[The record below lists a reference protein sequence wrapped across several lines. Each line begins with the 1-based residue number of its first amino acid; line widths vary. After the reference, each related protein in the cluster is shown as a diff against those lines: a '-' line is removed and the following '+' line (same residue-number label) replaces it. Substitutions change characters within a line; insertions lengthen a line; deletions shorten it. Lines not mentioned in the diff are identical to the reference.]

1 MKKKSNNQKDNSKN
15 KIKTN
20 KIENEK
26 ELANEK
32 EYLIG
37 IEHKN
42 PKDVNQNNKNT
53 EKPADV
59 GQSPEENN
67 NENAK
72 EEEKKKMIEI
82 KPRETYLKDK
92 IGKMQFNNNVLS
104 GINKGIGE
112 KLSSVKKDI
121 ISKKVVLSKDAPKD
135 LEKYINKSFEASS
148 NNNKDEIFNLK
159 NKYKTIKELQKDKD
173 ILSRKLMQIVENENL
188 LENKNDEEHV
198 VEQNVKEKIKK
209 DLLIKKNKIIKKL
222 ENVNEKIKNILIDTE
237 DSSSK
242 KQDKI
247 KNFMDNFERD
257 KEIIETRAKK
267 YLMEKKERNKRIAN
281 NLNQLAEKRK
291 KEIEDLD
298 KKEKEKQEKMVT
310 QLKRQAKQIEN
321 KLSKEVGEKS
331 LLYKPYMNAKIEG
344 TANNYLFMQ
353 KYKNFLKNEQNKI
366 DKENMSRKIKMK
378 QITTEELEEFN
389 NKMDIIREEKQL
401 IQDKIREEKQL
412 IQDKKTEKLYEDWNK
427 RKNTIPSY
435 VSPFSEKAYEKITNP
450 AEKEKEDKKIKE
462 ELIKKK
468 LDWSKQIGVPRI
480 NKDLEQKRLESISN
494 LDPKRFLLEKE
505 TLQHTKRKGR
515 VILKKPDPQKP
526 SKFSWKLKILN
537 TSENELS
544 IERTLVRKPR
554 QYKNTLSVD
563 STKLPSIKKDYLQ
576 EIIKEKEN
584 QENIKKVNSSKIL
597 INEQN
602 YVKSSEKKWK
612 KMITKD
618 GNGALVD
625 NINNAKNKINLLEL
639 KAMQT
644 EQLMKVQEPTSNDV
658 ELNKKVSNLLID
670 SIEGKLFLLN
680 QMK

>member
-20 KIENEK
+20 IIENEK

-53 EKPADV
+53 EKPANV
-59 GQSPEENN
+59 GQIPEENN
-67 NENAK
+67 DENAK

-112 KLSSVKKDI
+112 KLTSVKKDI

-135 LEKYINKSFEASS
+135 LEKYINKSFDASS

-353 KYKNFLKNEQNKI
+353 KYKNFKKNEQNII

-378 QITTEELEEFN
+378 QITAEELEEFN
-389 NKMDIIREEKQL
+389 NKI
-401 IQDKIREEKQL
+401 DKIREEKQL

-618 GNGALVD
+618 GNGGLVD

>member
-1 MKKKSNNQKDNSKN
+1 MKNKANNQKDNSKN

-20 KIENEK
+20 IIENEK

-42 PKDVNQNNKNT
+42 PKDISQNNKNM
-53 EKPADV
+53 EKPPNV
-59 GQSPEENN
+59 GQTPKENN
-67 NENAK
+67 DENAK

-104 GINKGIGE
+104 GINKGIGQQ
-112 KLSSVKKDI
+112 LSSVKKDI
-121 ISKKVVLSKDAPKD
+121 ISTKVVLSKDAPKD

-148 NNNKDEIFNLK
+148 NKNKDEIFNLK
-159 NKYKTIKELQKDKD
+159 NKYKSIKELKKDKD
-173 ILSRKLMQIVENENL
+173 ILSRKLIQIVENENL
-188 LENKNDEEHV
+188 LENKNDAEHV

-209 DLLIKKNKIIKKL
+209 EMLIKKNKIIRKL
-222 ENVNEKIKNILIDTE
+222 ENVNEKIKNILIDVE
-237 DSSSK
+237 DSGSK

-257 KEIIETRAKK
+257 KEIIEIRAKK
-267 YLMEKKERNKRIAN
+267 YLMETKERNKRIAN
-281 NLNQLAEKRK
+281 DLNQLAEKRK

-298 KKEKEKQEKMVT
+298 KKEKEKQEKMAT
-310 QLKRQAKQIEN
+310 KLKRQAKQIEN
-321 KLSKEVGEKS
+321 KRSKEVGEKS
-331 LLYKPYMNAKIEG
+331 LLYKPYMNEKIEG

-353 KYKNFLKNEQNKI
+353 KYKNFIKNEQNLI

-389 NKMDIIREEKQL
+389 NKM
-401 IQDKIREEKQL
+401 DKIREEKQL

-468 LDWSKQIGVPRI
+468 LDWSKQIGVPKI

-494 LDPKRFLLEKE
+494 LDPKRFLIEKE

-537 TSENELS
+537 NSENELS
-544 IERTLVRKPR
+544 IERTLVRKPK
-554 QYKNTLSVD
+554 QYKNTISVD
-563 STKLPSIKKDYLQ
+563 RSSTKLPSIKKDYLQ

-597 INEQN
+597 TNEQN

-612 KMITKD
+612 KIITKD
-618 GNGALVD
+618 GNGSLVD

-644 EQLMKVQEPTSNDV
+644 EQLMKVREPMSNDV

-670 SIEGKLFLLN
+670 SIEGKLSLLN

>member
-1 MKKKSNNQKDNSKN
+1 MKNKANNQKDNSKN

-20 KIENEK
+20 IIENEK

-42 PKDVNQNNKNT
+42 PKDISQNNKNM
-53 EKPADV
+53 EKPANA
-59 GQSPEENN
+59 GQTPEENN
-67 NENAK
+67 DENAK

-104 GINKGIGE
+104 GINKGIGQQ
-112 KLSSVKKDI
+112 LSSVKKDI
-121 ISKKVVLSKDAPKD
+121 ISTKVVLSKDAPKD

-148 NNNKDEIFNLK
+148 NKNKDEIFNLK
-159 NKYKTIKELQKDKD
+159 NKYKSIKELKKDKD
-173 ILSRKLMQIVENENL
+173 ILSRKLIQIVENENL
-188 LENKNDEEHV
+188 LENKNDAEHV

-209 DLLIKKNKIIKKL
+209 EMLIKKNKIIKKL
-222 ENVNEKIKNILIDTE
+222 ENVNEKIKNILIDVE
-237 DSSSK
+237 DSGSK

-257 KEIIETRAKK
+257 KEIIEIRAKK
-267 YLMEKKERNKRIAN
+267 YLMETKERNKRIAN
-281 NLNQLAEKRK
+281 DLNQLAEKRK

-298 KKEKEKQEKMVT
+298 KKEKEKQEKMAT
-310 QLKRQAKQIEN
+310 KLKRQAKQIEN
-321 KLSKEVGEKS
+321 KRSKEVGEKS
-331 LLYKPYMNAKIEG
+331 LLYKPYMNEKIEG

-353 KYKNFLKNEQNKI
+353 KYKNFIKNEQNLI

-389 NKMDIIREEKQL
+389 NKM
-401 IQDKIREEKQL
+401 DKIREEKQL

-468 LDWSKQIGVPRI
+468 LDWSKQIGVPKI

-494 LDPKRFLLEKE
+494 LDPKRFLIEKE

-537 TSENELS
+537 NSENELS
-544 IERTLVRKPR
+544 IERTLVRKPK
-554 QYKNTLSVD
+554 QFKNTISVD
-563 STKLPSIKKDYLQ
+563 RSSTKLPSIKKDYLQ

-597 INEQN
+597 TNEQN

-612 KMITKD
+612 KIITKD
-618 GNGALVD
+618 GNGSLVD

-644 EQLMKVQEPTSNDV
+644 EQLMKVREPMSNDV

-670 SIEGKLFLLN
+670 SIEGKLSLLN

>member
-1 MKKKSNNQKDNSKN
+1 MKNKANNQKDNSKN

-20 KIENEK
+20 IIENEK

-42 PKDVNQNNKNT
+42 PKDISQNNKNM
-53 EKPADV
+53 EKPPNV
-59 GQSPEENN
+59 GQTPKENN
-67 NENAK
+67 DENAK

-104 GINKGIGE
+104 GINKGIGQQ
-112 KLSSVKKDI
+112 LSSVKKDI
-121 ISKKVVLSKDAPKD
+121 ISTKVVLSKDAPKD

-148 NNNKDEIFNLK
+148 NKNKDEIFNLK
-159 NKYKTIKELQKDKD
+159 NKYKSIKELKKDKD
-173 ILSRKLMQIVENENL
+173 ILSRKLIQIVENENL
-188 LENKNDEEHV
+188 LENKNDAEHV

-209 DLLIKKNKIIKKL
+209 EMLIKKNKIIRKL
-222 ENVNEKIKNILIDTE
+222 ENVNEKIKNILIDVE
-237 DSSSK
+237 DSGSK

-257 KEIIETRAKK
+257 KEIIEIRAKK
-267 YLMEKKERNKRIAN
+267 YLMETKERNKRIAN
-281 NLNQLAEKRK
+281 DLNQLAEKRK

-298 KKEKEKQEKMVT
+298 KKEKEKQEKMAT
-310 QLKRQAKQIEN
+310 KLKRQAKQIEN
-321 KLSKEVGEKS
+321 KRSKEVGEKS
-331 LLYKPYMNAKIEG
+331 LLYKPYMNEKIEG

-353 KYKNFLKNEQNKI
+353 KYKNFIKNEQNLI

-389 NKMDIIREEKQL
+389 NKM
-401 IQDKIREEKQL
+401 DKIREEKQL

-468 LDWSKQIGVPRI
+468 LDWSKQIGVPKI

-494 LDPKRFLLEKE
+494 LDPKRFLIEKE

-537 TSENELS
+537 NSENELS
-544 IERTLVRKPR
+544 IERTLVRKPK
-554 QYKNTLSVD
+554 QFKNTISVD
-563 STKLPSIKKDYLQ
+563 RSSTKLPSIKKDYLQ

-597 INEQN
+597 TNEQN

-618 GNGALVD
+618 GNGSLVD

-644 EQLMKVQEPTSNDV
+644 EQLMKVREPMSNDV

-670 SIEGKLFLLN
+670 SIEGKLSLLN

>member
-1 MKKKSNNQKDNSKN
+1 
-15 KIKTN
+15 
-20 KIENEK
+20 
-26 ELANEK
+26 
-32 EYLIG
+32 
-37 IEHKN
+37 
-42 PKDVNQNNKNT
+42 
-53 EKPADV
+53 
-59 GQSPEENN
+59 
-67 NENAK
+67 
-72 EEEKKKMIEI
+72 
-82 KPRETYLKDK
+82 
-92 IGKMQFNNNVLS
+92 
-104 GINKGIGE
+104 
-112 KLSSVKKDI
+112 
-121 ISKKVVLSKDAPKD
+121 
-135 LEKYINKSFEASS
+135 
-148 NNNKDEIFNLK
+148 
-159 NKYKTIKELQKDKD
+159 
-173 ILSRKLMQIVENENL
+173 
-188 LENKNDEEHV
+188 
-198 VEQNVKEKIKK
+198 
-209 DLLIKKNKIIKKL
+209 
-222 ENVNEKIKNILIDTE
+222 
-237 DSSSK
+237 
-242 KQDKI
+242 
-247 KNFMDNFERD
+247 
-257 KEIIETRAKK
+257 
-267 YLMEKKERNKRIAN
+267 MEKKERNKRIAN

-353 KYKNFLKNEQNKI
+353 KYKNFKKNEQNII

-378 QITTEELEEFN
+378 QITAEELEEFN
-389 NKMDIIREEKQL
+389 NKI
-401 IQDKIREEKQL
+401 DKIREEKQL

-584 QENIKKVNSSKIL
+584 QENIKRVNSSKIL

>member
-1 MKKKSNNQKDNSKN
+1 MKNKANNQKDNSKN

-20 KIENEK
+20 IIENEK

-42 PKDVNQNNKNT
+42 PKDINQNIKNM
-53 EKPADV
+53 EKPANV
-59 GQSPEENN
+59 GQTPEENN
-67 NENAK
+67 DENAK

-112 KLSSVKKDI
+112 QLSSVKRDI
-121 ISKKVVLSKDAPKD
+121 ISTKVVLSKDAPKD

-148 NNNKDEIFNLK
+148 NKNKDEIFNLK
-159 NKYKTIKELQKDKD
+159 NKYKSIKELKKDKD
-173 ILSRKLMQIVENENL
+173 ILSRKLIQIVENENL
-188 LENKNDEEHV
+188 LENKNDAEHV

-209 DLLIKKNKIIKKL
+209 EMLIKKNKIIRKL
-222 ENVNEKIKNILIDTE
+222 ENVNEKIKNILIDVE
-237 DSSSK
+237 DSGSK

-257 KEIIETRAKK
+257 KEIIEIRAKK
-267 YLMEKKERNKRIAN
+267 YLMETKERNKRIAN
-281 NLNQLAEKRK
+281 DLNQLAEKRK

-298 KKEKEKQEKMVT
+298 KKEKEKQEKMAT
-310 QLKRQAKQIEN
+310 KLKRQAKQIEN
-321 KLSKEVGEKS
+321 KRSKEVGEKS
-331 LLYKPYMNAKIEG
+331 LLYKPYMNEKIEG

-353 KYKNFLKNEQNKI
+353 KYKNFIKNEQNLI

-389 NKMDIIREEKQL
+389 NKM
-401 IQDKIREEKQL
+401 DKIREEKQL

-468 LDWSKQIGVPRI
+468 LDWSKQIGVPKI

-494 LDPKRFLLEKE
+494 LDPKRFLIEKE

-537 TSENELS
+537 NSENELS
-544 IERTLVRKPR
+544 IERTLVRKPK
-554 QYKNTLSVD
+554 QFKNTISVD
-563 STKLPSIKKDYLQ
+563 RSSTKLPSIKKDYLQ

-597 INEQN
+597 ANEQN

-612 KMITKD
+612 KIITKD
-618 GNGALVD
+618 GNGSLVD

-644 EQLMKVQEPTSNDV
+644 EQLMKVREPMSNDV

-670 SIEGKLFLLN
+670 SIEGKLSLLN

>member
-353 KYKNFLKNEQNKI
+353 KYKNFVKNEQNII

-378 QITTEELEEFN
+378 QITAEELEEFN
-389 NKMDIIREEKQL
+389 NKI
-401 IQDKIREEKQL
+401 DKIREEKQL

>member
-1 MKKKSNNQKDNSKN
+1 MKNKANNQKDNSKN

-20 KIENEK
+20 IIENEK

-42 PKDVNQNNKNT
+42 PKDINQNNKNM
-53 EKPADV
+53 EKPPNV
-59 GQSPEENN
+59 GQTPEENN
-67 NENAK
+67 DENAK

-112 KLSSVKKDI
+112 QLSSVKRDI
-121 ISKKVVLSKDAPKD
+121 ISTKVVLSKDAPKD

-148 NNNKDEIFNLK
+148 NKNKDEIFNLK
-159 NKYKTIKELQKDKD
+159 NKYKSIKELKKDKD
-173 ILSRKLMQIVENENL
+173 ILSRKLIQIVENENL
-188 LENKNDEEHV
+188 LENKNDAEHV

-209 DLLIKKNKIIKKL
+209 EMLIKKNKIIRKL
-222 ENVNEKIKNILIDTE
+222 ENVNEKIKNILIDVE
-237 DSSSK
+237 DSGSK

-257 KEIIETRAKK
+257 KEIIEIRAKK
-267 YLMEKKERNKRIAN
+267 YLMETKERNKRIAN
-281 NLNQLAEKRK
+281 DLNQLAEKRK

-298 KKEKEKQEKMVT
+298 KKEKEKQEKMAT
-310 QLKRQAKQIEN
+310 KLKRQAKQIEN
-321 KLSKEVGEKS
+321 KRSKEVGEKS
-331 LLYKPYMNAKIEG
+331 LLYKPYMNEKIEG

-353 KYKNFLKNEQNKI
+353 KYKNFIKNEQNLI

-389 NKMDIIREEKQL
+389 NKM
-401 IQDKIREEKQL
+401 DKIREEKQL

-468 LDWSKQIGVPRI
+468 LDWSKQIGVPKI

-494 LDPKRFLLEKE
+494 LDPKRFLIEKE

-537 TSENELS
+537 NSENELS
-544 IERTLVRKPR
+544 IERTLVRKPK
-554 QYKNTLSVD
+554 QYKNTISVD
-563 STKLPSIKKDYLQ
+563 RSSTKLPSIKKDYLQ

-597 INEQN
+597 TNEQN

-612 KMITKD
+612 KIITKD
-618 GNGALVD
+618 GNGSLVD

-644 EQLMKVQEPTSNDV
+644 EQLMKVREPMSNDV

-670 SIEGKLFLLN
+670 SIEGKLSLLN

>member
-1 MKKKSNNQKDNSKN
+1 MKNKANNQKDNSKN

-20 KIENEK
+20 IIENEK

-42 PKDVNQNNKNT
+42 PKDINQNIKNMDN
-53 EKPADV
+53 PANV
-59 GQSPEENN
+59 GQTPEENN
-67 NENAK
+67 DENAK

-104 GINKGIGE
+104 GINKGIGQQ
-112 KLSSVKKDI
+112 LSSVKKDI
-121 ISKKVVLSKDAPKD
+121 ISTKVVLSKDAPKD

-148 NNNKDEIFNLK
+148 NNNKDEVFNLK
-159 NKYKTIKELQKDKD
+159 NKYKSIKELKKDKD
-173 ILSRKLMQIVENENL
+173 ILSRKLIQIVENENL
-188 LENKNDEEHV
+188 LENKNDAEHV

-209 DLLIKKNKIIKKL
+209 EMLIKKNKIIRKL
-222 ENVNEKIKNILIDTE
+222 ENVNEKIKNILIDVE
-237 DSSSK
+237 DSGSK

-257 KEIIETRAKK
+257 KEIIEIRAKK
-267 YLMEKKERNKRIAN
+267 YLMETKERNKRIAN
-281 NLNQLAEKRK
+281 DLNQLAEKRK

-298 KKEKEKQEKMVT
+298 KKEKEKQEKMAT
-310 QLKRQAKQIEN
+310 KLKRQAKQIEN
-321 KLSKEVGEKS
+321 KRSKEVGEKS
-331 LLYKPYMNAKIEG
+331 LLYKPYMNEKIEG

-353 KYKNFLKNEQNKI
+353 KYKNFIKNEQNLI

-389 NKMDIIREEKQL
+389 NKMD
-401 IQDKIREEKQL
+401 KIREEKQL
-412 IQDKKTEKLYEDWNK
+412 IQDKKTEKLFEDWNK

-468 LDWSKQIGVPRI
+468 LDWSKQIGVPKI

-494 LDPKRFLLEKE
+494 LDPKRFLIEKE

-537 TSENELS
+537 NSENELS
-544 IERTLVRKPR
+544 IERTLVRKPK
-554 QYKNTLSVD
+554 QYKNTISVD
-563 STKLPSIKKDYLQ
+563 RSSTKLPSIKKDYLQ

-597 INEQN
+597 TNEQN

-612 KMITKD
+612 KIITKD
-618 GNGALVD
+618 GNGSLVD

-644 EQLMKVQEPTSNDV
+644 EQLMKVREPMSNDV

-670 SIEGKLFLLN
+670 SIEGKLSLLN